1 MVIDGHFIIKLYLKR
16 ITMFDSEFIK
26 NQMGLEMSVML
37 VKGSMMFYVSCP
49 SWHVKKWNGIFV
61 CLLSILSWMGLYR
74 ENLARIGA
82 VLELHFD
89 RFLWFPNWLGVS
101 DDWDYS
107 KKNILVFIG
116 KKYHTSTVGFVSE
129 ILRPKLHIC
138 FKERWQTDYPLVI
151 WIATVA
157 MAHENTSMIRMLID
171 LAIKSW
177 FSSSQCVK
185 FPASVS
191 LL

>member
-107 KKNILVFIG
+107 KKTFLF
-116 KKYHTSTVGFVSE
+116 SSE
-129 ILRPKLHIC
+129 KISHINRWIC
-138 FKERWQTDYPLVI
+138 FRDFEAKITHFFQRKMTNPLPSGYLNSYSSHGPWKYIDDKNADWPSYKVLI
-151 WIATVA
+151 FQFA
-157 MAHENTSMIRMLID
+157 MR
-171 LAIKSW
+171 
-177 FSSSQCVK
+177 
-185 FPASVS
+185 
-191 LL
+191 

>member
-49 SWHVKKWNGIFV
+49 SWHVKKWNGICV

-82 VLELHFD
+82 VPENSILTGFWMVSQLVGYVWWWRLLQKKHSCFHRKRISHINLAGFP
-89 RFLWFPNWLGVS
+89 RFWGQNMPIF
-101 DDWDYS
+101 S
-107 KKNILVFIG
+107 KKDDKPTTLWLF
-116 KKYHTSTVGFVSE
+116 E
-129 ILRPKLHIC
+129 QL
-138 FKERWQTDYPLVI
+138 Q
-151 WIATVA
+151 
-157 MAHENTSMIRMLID
+157 
-171 LAIKSW
+171 
-177 FSSSQCVK
+177 
-185 FPASVS
+185 
-191 LL
+191 